1 MTNVRPD
8 NGCAPESGL
17 LYVLTVPILLI
28 KYTAIIETPF
38 GDFKNPF
45 PMPEFCWHDHSRF
58 REII

>member
-8 NGCAPESGL
+8 NGCAPEFGL

-38 GDFKNPF
+38 GDFKNPLMF
-45 PMPEFCWHDHSRF
+45 LLRTGPIPAISS
-58 REII
+58 